1 MPRYLNKNNW
11 RQLLRRMYSGNGE
24 ALRSLG
30 IILVLVVGIIGLF
43 NNHTTLTSR
52 PTLSEPLANWMQKF
66 GVKALEKPRAIPNIR
81 FQNSEGNEVSLQ
93 HFPPSERLIL
103 IWATWCSPCREE
115 VPYFN
120 RIIEELKSQGIQ
132 LIPISVDE
140 EGVTK
145 VKQFYEAHRIDHLPL
160 YNDSGISTLETL
172 NIGPIPT
179 LIVVN
184 EHGYEIGRRIGRI
197 PGI

>member
-1 MPRYLNKNNW
+1 MLRYLNKKNW
-11 RQLLRRMYSGNGE
+11 RQPLRRMYSGNGN
-24 ALRSLG
+24 AFRNLSV
-30 IILVLVVGIIGLF
+30 IVVLFVGAISLF
-43 NNHTTLTSR
+43 NTTTETNR
-52 PTLSEPLANWMQKF
+52 TTLSEPLANWMQKF

-93 HFPPSERLIL
+93 HLPPSERLIL

-140 EGVTK
+140 EGVAK
-145 VKQFYEAHRIDHLPL
+145 VKQFYESHRIDNLPL

-179 LIVVN
+179 LIVVDKR
-184 EHGYEIGRRIGRI
+184 GYEIGRRTGKLPNI
-197 PGI
+197 